1 MKKLFSLLLAMSL
14 LASMFT
20 FATYANELGTI
31 AFYNAEDNS
40 VATQL
45 DGVDNLY
52 ANVTFTASKTG
63 TASVMVAHYD
73 IETGKLEKME
83 SIDSVS
89 MTAGVVANFT
99 TSAIS
104 VADTDLLKVFAW
116 DEATLAPLT
125 NVGTIERDLLEEL
138 PTATVTAISTDAD
151 FALNFAADEVTD
163 EQLAF
168 YGDWEADFVFTAN
181 KAATFNA
188 NGTKDGYLV
197 GQYDEFGPEFVK
209 VPATDFAITAG
220 TPVSIMDAAGL
231 NVTFRDVVETVK
243 EFDCGVDY
251 ADAYL
256 KANDGLEVSLAL
268 VLVNPE
274 NGNTYT
280 IAEKA
285 FDFNMPTAT
294 VTEIDVAEADFAL
307 NFKADEA
314 TESQVATFGD
324 WKADFVFTTNKDAT
338 FNANGTK
345 DGYLVG
351 QYDEFGPEFVKVP
364 AADVTVTAG
373 VPVNVLGSAGMNVT
387 YRDVVET
394 IKDFD
399 CGVNFADSYLK
410 ANDGLEVSLALV
422 IVNPVTGEAYTIA
435 EKAFDF
441 TMPTATVT
449 EIDVAEADFALN
461 FKADE
466 ATESQVATFGDWKAD
481 FVFTTNKDATFNANG
496 TKDGYLVGQYD
507 EFGPEIVKIPATDL
521 SVTAGEPVS
530 VMDAAGMD
538 VTYRDVVETVK
549 EFNCGVNFTEAYL
562 KANDGLEV
570 SLALVIVNPVTGEAY
585 TIAEK
590 AFDFTLPTAT
600 VTELDVADI
609 KDVPLTYALNFK
621 ADPSTASQLAMFG
634 DWYADY
640 EITINKTATFN
651 LDGTEDGYLAGQY
664 DSWSPAWVQVPKMD
678 ITLTPGTPLKIME
691 TAAKT
696 YGKPGLKYTYQEVYD
711 KVKDFDC
718 GIYFSPE
725 FLAANDGLE
734 VTLCLKMYN
743 PANEAESYII
753 GDVYTY
759 NWTLPTATVTH
770 LDTNNL
776 DVEADFA
783 MNFKANEATEEQL
796 KTFGNWKADYAVT
809 ISKDVALNANGE
821 KDGYLLGQYDE
832 FGAEWVK
839 LPATDL
845 VVPANTTIN
854 VLESAG
860 MDVTY
865 RDIVETVKDF
875 DCGIN
880 FSKEFLAANDGV
892 SATVELRIYNP
903 LNPAESYVIGDAITR
918 TWKQPTATV
927 TELDVEAIEGVDLDF
942 ALNFKADESTQ
953 EQLLMFGDWY
963 ADYELTVNKTA
974 TFNANGNADG
984 FLSGQYDAWSK
995 NWVSVP
1001 FEDATLE
1008 ANTPVRVMET
1018 AAALMGQSG
1027 LKLTYADIVTSVKDF
1042 NCGLA
1047 FTPEFLV
1054 ANPDL
1059 EVTLA
1064 LKMYNPNNEN
1074 ESYVVGRTYTFTPET
1089 IPSIDKFIGKAVTY
1103 NHTLDTV
1110 EANTVTY
1117 DFAELFD
1124 TIGGV
1129 PVKMEDIT
1137 VTGAT
1142 YADGKI
1148 TVEGFGTKT
1157 ITVTDNYYCNTAT
1170 ATVVVNA
1177 PVAMDK
1183 FTGNTVTYTHTLD
1196 TIEGNTVTYN
1206 FADLFETVEGA
1217 NVKAEDITVEGATYA
1232 DGKITVTGLGTIT
1245 VTATDNFYC
1254 NIATATVTVNAPAN
1268 VNKFTAT
1275 NKTIDLTVNT
1285 VGQDQTVN
1293 FEDLFTAVEGVVIK
1307 AISVTV
1313 DNGASFTG
1321 GVVTVPG
1328 KAGTYTVTATDNFY
1342 CNIATAT
1349 VTVNEPANVD
1359 KFTGKAVTYTH
1370 TLDTIEGNTV
1380 TYNFD
1385 ELFTN
1390 NGYDVKDITVEGAT
1404 YADGKI
1410 TVTGI
1415 GTFTVTATDNF
1426 YCNKATATITVK
1438 EPANVDKW
1446 TGQTVSKKLVY
1457 GENTV
1462 TVTFDEL
1469 FTNNGYTV
1477 KELTVGG
1484 DGVYE
1489 NGVFTFT
1496 GAGTY
1501 TVTVTDNFYCNTATA
1516 TVIVEEPDIIPEEKF
1531 VKKFDKTDFMYRIG
1545 NQNEVAIEKI
1555 FVPVDGFVPTNAT
1568 VTVTPVEASQVTADI
1583 TATTLKF
1590 NGTGVVKVS
1599 IVDTADPACLPT
1611 ELYLEVVDAT
1621 NVTGVNGTISG
1632 NTVLVNN
1639 CSTLNGFTVSGDN
1652 TFYGNG
1658 FTVSNTND
1666 GRYLGLGS
1674 GLKQGI
1680 ITVKEGGTLE
1690 NTVVRAAIFPIAAL
1704 YSNQVEDYYE
1714 VDSKDPSKIRYYYQL
1729 SAVAVSGDSTISNCH
1744 IYGARNNIYVGAGN
1758 VTVKDTILEAG
1769 VLSNMQIESG
1779 SEYTVTLEDVTTIQY
1794 QNKPTV
1800 YANDSLKNNTMLGF
1814 GVIVGPNTSTN
1825 PNLVLKGNLKQYNW
1839 VNADD
1844 MNAVSDSY
1852 ARSAINSA
1860 LAVSKYQ
1867 HSVNG
1872 QTSVNMGIVY
1882 LNTKTAIIDN
1892 QTGLPYAL
1900 DSISVSGVSGQAYSL
1915 SGAVDTQIFSDYEN
1929 ADKTIATDLYK
1940 PQFKFDD
1947 DLGGQYIEN
1956 VEGCDEYLYTTG
1968 KTVNILFTD
1977 GDTKVVDL
1985 AGLVNIEK
1993 YTGEDL
1999 GMTITCVDENG
2010 VAVPVSGTS
2019 VSLTNKGTYTV
2030 TYTVTDTL
2038 FYAKDG
2044 QVVADTVTYTFPIT
2058 LSVSLKDN
2066 AVPDARFAFNKD
2078 SQKMGYYKPTLGD
2091 VKQYLPF
2098 LKGLQIYDHNGQ
2110 SEYLRFNGDS
2120 DFNKIASITIT
2131 GYSSN
2136 KALVEVKLTDGG
2148 VINTRF
2154 LARAN
2159 SGGAS
2164 TYTGSIKTKDNT
2176 VYFVNGGG
2184 TSNSA
2189 STTTSA
2195 YWYVDYYT
2203 FTGNNGVTITS
2214 AQQTFNSSGSSVST
2228 PSGNFSTTI
2237 KATVTYDANGGSC
2250 VQTIGYATSAATSVT
2265 LPTPKRGG
2273 FLFAGWYT
2281 APTGGTRVGGAG
2293 DSYAPSANITL
2304 YAQWGKPCDVSYDAN
2319 GGTAS
2324 VTVQTY
2330 NGTALSLPNASRDGY
2345 WFLGWYTAPTGGEK
2359 IGDAGEGYHPGGAIT
2374 LYAQWQE
2381 AISYTVTYNAN
2392 SGSVSP
2398 ASATYEGTALTLPN
2412 PTRTGYTFNG
2422 WYTAASGG
2430 TKVGN
2435 AGAEY
2440 TPSSNITLYA
2450 QWTIGSYT
2458 VKVSATNATVKIN
2471 NTTVANNGSINIP
2484 YGTQVTVDVTYSQSN
2499 SRSTTIKGADGT
2511 TYNSPFNMP
2520 AQTVTVTASSS
2531 GSCFTED
2538 TLITMGD
2545 GSQKAMKD
2553 VTKDDTILTYNF
2565 FTGCYEA
2572 KDVALLISHGVDTYA
2587 VANLTF
2593 SDGTTLRIVGDHGVF
2608 DYDLNDYVYINI
2620 DNMDAYIGH
2629 TFVKEN
2635 AEGYDLVTLVKAEK
2649 TEETLGIYSLT
2660 SAGNANAFAE
2670 GMLTLAPPAGFY
2682 NWIEMGE
2689 KLRYDTESFQK
2700 DIETYGLYT
2709 LEDFGG
2715 LVTEEQFIEL
2725 NGAYLKI
2732 AVEKGI
2738 FTWDY
2743 IVELIGLYV
2752 NP

>member
-1 MKKLFSLLLAMSL
+1 MKRFLSILLTLTL

-45 DGVDNLY
+45 DGVDKLY

-89 MTAGVVANFT
+89 MTAGVVATFT

-151 FALNFAADEVTD
+151 FALNFKADEVTD

-168 YGDWEADFVFTAN
+168 YGDWEADFVFTTN
-181 KAATFNA
+181 KDAIFNQD
-188 NGTKDGYLV
+188 GSKDGYLI

-231 NVTFRDVVETVK
+231 NVTYRDVVETVK
-243 EFDCGVDY
+243 DFDCGVDY

-256 KANDGLEVSLAL
+256 KANDGLEVSIAL

-364 AADVTVTAG
+364 AADVTVAAG

-449 EIDVAEADFALN
+449 DIKVAEADFALN

-507 EFGPEIVKIPATDL
+507 EFGPEFVSIPAADYTVKAGVPVNVL
-521 SVTAGEPVS
+521 ATAG
-530 VMDAAGMD
+530 MN
-538 VTYRDVVETVK
+538 VTYKDVVETVK
-549 EFNCGVNFTEAYL
+549 DFDCGVNFADSYL

-570 SLALVIVNPVTGEAY
+570 SLALVIVNPVTDEAY

-590 AFDFTLPTAT
+590 
-600 VTELDVADI
+600 
-609 KDVPLTYALNFK
+609 
-621 ADPSTASQLAMFG
+621 S
-634 DWYADY
+634 
-640 EITINKTATFN
+640 
-651 LDGTEDGYLAGQY
+651 
-664 DSWSPAWVQVPKMD
+664 
-678 ITLTPGTPLKIME
+678 
-691 TAAKT
+691 
-696 YGKPGLKYTYQEVYD
+696 
-711 KVKDFDC
+711 
-718 GIYFSPE
+718 FS
-725 FLAANDGLE
+725 
-734 VTLCLKMYN
+734 
-743 PANEAESYII
+743 
-753 GDVYTY
+753 
-759 NWTLPTATVTH
+759 WTLPTAEVTH
-770 LDTNNL
+770 LDTTKL

-783 MNFKANEATEEQL
+783 MNFKANEATESQL
-796 KTFGNWKADYAVT
+796 ATFGDWAADYVVT
-809 ISKDVALNANGE
+809 FNKNATFNANGE

-845 VVPANTTIN
+845 AITAGAPVK
-854 VLESAG
+854 VLETAG
-860 MDVTY
+860 MSATY
-865 RDIVETVKDF
+865 RDVVETIKDF

-1001 FEDATLE
+1001 FEDATLQ

-1027 LKLTYADIVTSVKDF
+1027 LKLTYADIVNSVKDF

-1074 ESYVVGRTYTFTPET
+1074 ESYVVGRTYTFTPKT
-1089 IPSIDKFIGKAVTY
+1089 IPSIDKFIGNDVTY
-1103 NHTLDTV
+1103 THTLETV

-1117 DFAELFD
+1117 DFADLF
-1124 TIGGV
+1124 TVIGGV

-1170 ATVVVNA
+1170 ATVTVNAPASVDKWTATNKTVDLTVNTAGQDQTFTVAELFTAIEGANIKNATITVEGGNFINGQVVVPGTAGTYTVTITDNFYCNAATATITVNDAANVDKFVGKDIEVTHTLDTIESNVYTVDFADLFDTNDEYVVKDITVTGATYADGKVTVEGLGTITVTATDNFYCNEATATITVNEPANVDKFTGKAVTLTHTLFTIEDGVVTATLEELFTNNGYTVKEVTVGGDGTYADGKVSFAGTGTFYVTITDNFYCNTATATVVVNA

-1183 FTGNTVTYTHTLD
+1183 FTGKAVTYTHTLD
-1196 TIEGNTVTYN
+1196 TIEANTVTYN
-1206 FADLFETVEGA
+1206 FADLFDTVEGA

-1313 DNGASFTG
+1313 DNGASFAD

-1342 CNIATAT
+1342 CNPVTAT
-1349 VTVNEPANVD
+1349 ITVKDAASVD

-1370 TLDTIEGNTV
+1370 TLDTIEANTV
-1380 TYNFD
+1380 TYNFAD
-1385 ELFTN
+1385 LFDTN
-1390 NGYDVKDITVEGAT
+1390 TEYVVKDITVEGAT

-1415 GTFTVTATDNF
+1415 GTFTITATDNF
-1426 YCNKATATITVK
+1426 YCNEATATVTVK

-1446 TGQTVSKKLVY
+1446 TATNKTVDLTVNTVGQDQTVNFEDLFTAVEGAIIKDA
-1457 GENTV
+1457 TV
-1462 TVTFDEL
+1462 TV
-1469 FTNNGYTV
+1469 NNGGSYANNVITIPG
-1477 KELTVGG
+1477 K
-1484 DGVYE
+1484 
-1489 NGVFTFT
+1489 
-1496 GAGTY
+1496 AGTY
-1501 TVTVTDNFYCNTATA
+1501 TVTVTDNFYCNAATATITVKDVANVDKFTGKAVTYTHTLDTIEANTVTYNFADLFDTNTEYVVKDITVEGATYADGKITVTGIGTFTITATDNYYCNKATATVTVKEPANVDKWTGKTVSKKLAYGSNTVTATLDELFTDNGYVKGTITVGGDGAYANNVVTFTGAGTYKVTITDNYYCNTATA
-1516 TVIVEEPDIIPEEKF
+1516 TVTVADADPINKFTAKNPSVTHTLASIDEKAVSVKLGDIF
-1531 VKKFDKTDFMYRIG
+1531 SGTNVVTG
-1545 NQNEVAIEKI
+1545 NITVTIAGKATT
-1555 FVPVDGFVPTNAT
+1555 VSAADWANAT
-1568 VTVTPVEASQVTADI
+1568 VTIPGTTGDVTVTITDNYYCN
-1583 TATTLKF
+1583 TATGKVTL
-1590 NGTGVVKVS
+1590 
-1599 IVDTADPACLPT
+1599 TAPANQT
-1611 ELYLEVVDAT
+1611 KWTAT
-1621 NVTGVNGTISG
+1621 N
-1632 NTVLVNN
+1632 
-1639 CSTLNGFTVSGDN
+1639 
-1652 TFYGNG
+1652 
-1658 FTVSNTND
+1658 
-1666 GRYLGLGS
+1666 
-1674 GLKQGI
+1674 
-1680 ITVKEGGTLE
+1680 
-1690 NTVVRAAIFPIAAL
+1690 
-1704 YSNQVEDYYE
+1704 
-1714 VDSKDPSKIRYYYQL
+1714 
-1729 SAVAVSGDSTISNCH
+1729 
-1744 IYGARNNIYVGAGN
+1744 
-1758 VTVKDTILEAG
+1758 
-1769 VLSNMQIESG
+1769 
-1779 SEYTVTLEDVTTIQY
+1779 
-1794 QNKPTV
+1794 
-1800 YANDSLKNNTMLGF
+1800 
-1814 GVIVGPNTSTN
+1814 
-1825 PNLVLKGNLKQYNW
+1825 
-1839 VNADD
+1839 
-1844 MNAVSDSY
+1844 
-1852 ARSAINSA
+1852 
-1860 LAVSKYQ
+1860 
-1867 HSVNG
+1867 
-1872 QTSVNMGIVY
+1872 
-1882 LNTKTAIIDN
+1882 
-1892 QTGLPYAL
+1892 
-1900 DSISVSGVSGQAYSL
+1900 
-1915 SGAVDTQIFSDYEN
+1915 
-1929 ADKTIATDLYK
+1929 
-1940 PQFKFDD
+1940 
-1947 DLGGQYIEN
+1947 
-1956 VEGCDEYLYTTG
+1956 
-1968 KTVNILFTD
+1968 KTVNLTVNTVGQNQTFNFADLFTAVN
-1977 GDTKVVDL
+1977 GAYIKAATVTVNNGGSYASNKV
-1985 AGLVNIEK
+1985 
-1993 YTGEDL
+1993 T
-1999 GMTITCVDENG
+1999 
-2010 VAVPVSGTS
+2010 VPG
-2019 VSLTNKGTYTV
+2019 KAGTYTV
-2030 TYTVTDTL
+2030 TVTDN
-2038 FYAKDG
+2038 FYC
-2044 QVVADTVTYTFPIT
+2044 
-2058 LSVSLKDN
+2058 N
-2066 AVPDARFAFNKD
+2066 AATA
-2078 SQKMGYYKPTLGD
+2078 
-2091 VKQYLPF
+2091 
-2098 LKGLQIYDHNGQ
+2098 
-2110 SEYLRFNGDS
+2110 
-2120 DFNKIASITIT
+2120 TIT
-2131 GYSSN
+2131 VN
-2136 KALVEVKLTDGG
+2136 DA
-2148 VINTRF
+2148 
-2154 LARAN
+2154 AN
-2159 SGGAS
+2159 
-2164 TYTGSIKTKDNT
+2164 
-2176 VYFVNGGG
+2176 
-2184 TSNSA
+2184 
-2189 STTTSA
+2189 
-2195 YWYVDYYT
+2195 VDK
-2203 FTGNNGVTITS
+2203 FT
-2214 AQQTFNSSGSSVST
+2214 
-2228 PSGNFSTTI
+2228 
-2237 KATVTYDANGGSC
+2237 
-2250 VQTIGYATSAATSVT
+2250 
-2265 LPTPKRGG
+2265 
-2273 FLFAGWYT
+2273 
-2281 APTGGTRVGGAG
+2281 
-2293 DSYAPSANITL
+2293 
-2304 YAQWGKPCDVSYDAN
+2304 
-2319 GGTAS
+2319 
-2324 VTVQTY
+2324 
-2330 NGTALSLPNASRDGY
+2330 
-2345 WFLGWYTAPTGGEK
+2345 
-2359 IGDAGEGYHPGGAIT
+2359 
-2374 LYAQWQE
+2374 
-2381 AISYTVTYNAN
+2381 
-2392 SGSVSP
+2392 
-2398 ASATYEGTALTLPN
+2398 
-2412 PTRTGYTFNG
+2412 
-2422 WYTAASGG
+2422 
-2430 TKVGN
+2430 
-2435 AGAEY
+2435 
-2440 TPSSNITLYA
+2440 
-2450 QWTIGSYT
+2450 
-2458 VKVSATNATVKIN
+2458 
-2471 NTTVANNGSINIP
+2471 
-2484 YGTQVTVDVTYSQSN
+2484 
-2499 SRSTTIKGADGT
+2499 
-2511 TYNSPFNMP
+2511 
-2520 AQTVTVTASSS
+2520 
-2531 GSCFTED
+2531 
-2538 TLITMGD
+2538 
-2545 GSQKAMKD
+2545 
-2553 VTKDDTILTYNF
+2553 
-2565 FTGCYEA
+2565 
-2572 KDVALLISHGVDTYA
+2572 
-2587 VANLTF
+2587 
-2593 SDGTTLRIVGDHGVF
+2593 
-2608 DYDLNDYVYINI
+2608 
-2620 DNMDAYIGH
+2620 
-2629 TFVKEN
+2629 
-2635 AEGYDLVTLVKAEK
+2635 
-2649 TEETLGIYSLT
+2649 
-2660 SAGNANAFAE
+2660 
-2670 GMLTLAPPAGFY
+2670 
-2682 NWIEMGE
+2682 
-2689 KLRYDTESFQK
+2689 
-2700 DIETYGLYT
+2700 
-2709 LEDFGG
+2709 
-2715 LVTEEQFIEL
+2715 
-2725 NGAYLKI
+2725 
-2732 AVEKGI
+2732 
-2738 FTWDY
+2738 
-2743 IVELIGLYV
+2743 
-2752 NP
+2752 